1 MDGPTGEDQY
11 LVESYVVFL
20 FKSGWE
26 FPARIFYIF
35 APCKILIPMRL
46 IPMNLSA
53 HMRRIALFV
62 AVAML
67 SAVAAFGQVHTS
79 DTYRYLLTRE
89 GAMDHLEYLTSEEVA
104 GRESGTS
111 QAMRTAEYIAA
122 CMESYGVRPFRSVS
136 FFQPF
141 TLPAGK
147 GGSSRY
153 TAGTGVKIEKK
164 GHNVVGYLPSGRKN
178 APYVI
183 VGAHFD
189 HLGIIDGKVYPGA
202 DDNASGVTALLE
214 LARMFGKRHQERG
227 DLEANIVFVAFD
239 GNNFSLQGSKH
250 FVSRL
255 GIPPGNI
262 TCMVNMDQIGST
274 LSPVGKSPE
283 YLLVL
288 GGNKLKGWQ
297 KGQLDFSNEYFGL
310 GLELDYS
317 YYGSQDFY
325 DIFYRLSD
333 QQSFTAVGVPAL
345 LFTSGITKHTNKES
359 DSVDNL
365 DVDVLVKRIDLIYRF
380 IWLIL

>member
-1 MDGPTGEDQY
+1 MLCVETGY
-11 LVESYVVFL
+11 FV
-20 FKSGWE
+20 
-26 FPARIFYIF
+26 IF
-35 APCKILIPMRL
+35 APCEILIPMRV

-53 HMRRIALFV
+53 HMRRMVIFA
-62 AVAML
+62 AMAIL
-67 SAVAAFGQVHTS
+67 TVVSASAQVHTS
-79 DTYRYLLTRE
+79 NSYRYLLTRE
-89 GAMDHLEYLTSEEVA
+89 GTLKHLENLTSDDVA
-104 GRESGTS
+104 GRGAGTS
-111 QAMRTAEYIAA
+111 QAMRTAEYIAE
-122 CMESYGVRPFRSVS
+122 CLESYGVKPFRSVS

-141 TLPAGK
+141 SLPAGK
-147 GGSSRY
+147 GGSTSY
-153 TAGTGVKIEKK
+153 TQAYREVTGSSSGVKIEKK

-239 GNNFSLQGSKH
+239 GNNFSLQGSRH

-255 GIPPGNI
+255 GIPASEI
-262 TCMVNMDQIGST
+262 TCMVNIDQIGST
-274 LSPVGKSPE
+274 LSPVGENPE

-297 KGQLDFSNEYFGL
+297 KEQLDFANEWFGIN
-310 GLELDYS
+310 LEIDHT

-333 QQSFTAVGVPAL
+333 QQSFTAAGITAL
-345 LFTSGITKHTNKES
+345 LFTSGITKHTNKET
-359 DSVDNL
+359 DCVDNL

>member
-1 MDGPTGEDQY
+1 MKCMV
-11 LVESYVVFL
+11 LL
-20 FKSGWE
+20 
-26 FPARIFYIF
+26 A
-35 APCKILIPMRL
+35 AMAA
-46 IPMNLSA
+46 LSA
-53 HMRRIALFV
+53 V
-62 AVAML
+62 A
-67 SAVAAFGQVHTS
+67 AVAAFGQVHTS

-89 GAMDHLEYLTSEEVA
+89 GTLKHLENLTSDDVA
-104 GRESGTS
+104 GRGAGTS

-141 TLPAGK
+141 ALAAGK
-147 GGSSRY
+147 GGNFSY
-153 TAGTGVKIEKK
+153 TQQYRSVTGNGAGVKIEKK

-202 DDNASGVTALLE
+202 DDNASGVAALLE
-214 LARMFGKRHQERG
+214 LARMFGKRYQERG

-239 GNNFSLQGSKH
+239 GNNFSLQGSRH

-255 GIPPGNI
+255 GIPAGQI
-262 TCMVNMDQIGST
+262 TCMVNIDQIGST
-274 LSPVGKSPE
+274 LSPVGENPE

-288 GGNKLKGWQ
+288 GGNKLKRWQ
-297 KGQLDFSNEYFGL
+297 TEQLDFSNEYFGL

-325 DIFYRLSD
+325 DIFYKLSD
-333 QQSFTAVGVPAL
+333 QQSFTAIGVPAL

-365 DVDVLVKRIDLIYRF
+365 NVDVLVKRIDLIYRF

>member
-1 MDGPTGEDQY
+1 
-11 LVESYVVFL
+11 
-20 FKSGWE
+20 
-26 FPARIFYIF
+26 
-35 APCKILIPMRL
+35 
-46 IPMNLSA
+46 
-53 HMRRIALFV
+53 MRRMVTLV

-67 SAVAAFGQVHTS
+67 TAVAAFGQVHTS
-79 DTYRYLLTRE
+79 TTYRYLLTRE
-89 GAMDHLEYLTSEEVA
+89 GTLKHLEYLTSEEVA
-104 GRESGTS
+104 GRGAGTA

-141 TLPAGK
+141 SLQTGK
-147 GGSSRY
+147 GGSSSYSRV
-153 TAGTGVKIEKK
+153 TGSSAGVKIEKK

-189 HLGIIDGKVYPGA
+189 HIGIIDGKVYPGA
-202 DDNASGVTALLE
+202 DDNASGVAALLE
-214 LARMFGKRHQERG
+214 LARMFGKRYQERG

-239 GNNFSLQGSKH
+239 GNNFSLQGSRH

-255 GIPPGNI
+255 GIPSGSI

-274 LSPVGKSPE
+274 LSPVGKNPE

-288 GGNKLKGWQ
+288 GGDKLKGWQ
-297 KGQLDFSNEYFGL
+297 KEQLDFANDWFGL
-310 GLELDYS
+310 GLEIDYT

-333 QQSFTAVGVPAL
+333 QQSFTAIGVPAL
-345 LFTSGITKHTNKES
+345 LFTSGITKHTNKET
-359 DSVDNL
+359 DCVDNL

>member
-1 MDGPTGEDQY
+1 
-11 LVESYVVFL
+11 
-20 FKSGWE
+20 
-26 FPARIFYIF
+26 
-35 APCKILIPMRL
+35 MRL

-53 HMRRIALFV
+53 HMRRMAIFV

-147 GGSSRY
+147 GGSGRY

-274 LSPVGKSPE
+274 LSPVGKNPE

-365 DVDVLVKRIDLIYRF
+365 DVDVLVRRIDLIYRF

>member
-1 MDGPTGEDQY
+1 MLCVETGY
-11 LVESYVVFL
+11 FV
-20 FKSGWE
+20 
-26 FPARIFYIF
+26 IF
-35 APCKILIPMRL
+35 APCEILTPIKV

-53 HMRRIALFV
+53 HMRRMVILAAMAL
-62 AVAML
+62 L

-79 DTYRYLLTRE
+79 STYRYLLTPE
-89 GAMDHLEYLTSEEVA
+89 ETLKHLEFLTSEEVA
-104 GRESGTS
+104 GRGAGTS
-111 QAMRTAEYIAA
+111 QAMKTAEYIAA
-122 CMESYGVRPFRSVS
+122 CLESYGVRPFRSVS
-136 FFQPF
+136 YFQPF
-141 TLPAGK
+141 SLPSTGK
-147 GGSSRY
+147 GGSSSY
-153 TAGTGVKIEKK
+153 TQTYREISGSTAVVKNEKK

-189 HLGIIDGKVYPGA
+189 HIGIIDGKVYPGA

-214 LARMFGKRHQERG
+214 LARMFGKRYQEKG

-250 FVSRL
+250 FVSKL
-255 GIPPGNI
+255 GIPASEI
-262 TCMVNMDQIGST
+262 ICMVNIDQVGST
-274 LSPVGKSPE
+274 LSPVGDNPE

-288 GGNKLKGWQ
+288 GGNKIKGWQ
-297 KGQLDFSNEYFGL
+297 KEQLDFANEWFGL
-310 GLELDYS
+310 GIEIDHT

-333 QQSFTAVGVPAL
+333 QQSFTAAGIPAL

-359 DSVDNL
+359 DCVDNL
-365 DVDVLVKRIDLIYRF
+365 NIDVLVKRIDLIYRF

>member
-1 MDGPTGEDQY
+1 MNFCNQLRCIG
-11 LVESYVVFL
+11 L
-20 FKSGWE
+20 FAAMSLL
-26 FPARIFYIF
+26 PAL
-35 APCKILIPMRL
+35 A
-46 IPMNLSA
+46 
-53 HMRRIALFV
+53 AL
-62 AVAML
+62 
-67 SAVAAFGQVHTS
+67 GQVHTS
-79 DTYRYLLTRE
+79 DTYRYLLSSKGVME
-89 GAMDHLEYLTSEEVA
+89 HLEHLTSEDVA
-104 GRESGTS
+104 GRGAGTS
-111 QAMRTAEYIAA
+111 QARKAAEYITA
-122 CMESYGVRPFRSVS
+122 CLERYGVRPFRSVS

-147 GGSSRY
+147 GAGASYTQQYRQVTGGGSSA
-153 TAGTGVKIEKK
+153 AGEKK

-202 DDNASGVTALLE
+202 DDNASGVAALLE
-214 LARMFGKRHQERG
+214 LARMFGKRYQERG
-227 DLEANIVFVAFD
+227 DLESNIVFVAFD

-262 TCMVNMDQIGST
+262 TCMVNIDQIGST
-274 LSPVGKSPE
+274 LSPVGENPE

-297 KGQLDFSNEYFGL
+297 TEQLDFANEYFGL

-317 YYGSQDFY
+317 YYGSPDFY

-333 QQSFTAVGVPAL
+333 QQSFTAAGIPAL

-359 DSVDNL
+359 DNVDNL
-365 DVDVLVKRIDLIYRF
+365 NVDVLLKRIDLIYRF
-380 IWLIL
+380 IWMIL